1 MTPLT
6 SRQVIVQGANRGI
19 GLAITEKILARDSNS
34 LVVATYRGHL
44 DKAKALANLQKK
56 HTNRLK
62 LVSLDLESERSIERA
77 SSEVGLI
84 TNDIDRIINVAG
96 ILHEKNLSPEKR
108 LTDINPSNFEKVMR
122 VNALGALLV
131 AKWFSPLMTKDRMSQ
146 FINIS
151 ARVGSISDN
160 QLGGWYSYRC
170 SKAALNMITRNLSI
184 ELRRRLPKVI
194 CTAIH
199 PGTTDTTL
207 SKPFQRNVQPD
218 RLSTPQETAV
228 KILDVTD
235 NLTYH
240 QNGSFLSTEGESIP
254 W

>member
-1 MTPLT
+1 MTFPAG
-6 SRQVIVQGANRGI
+6 SQFIVQGASRGI
-19 GLAITEKILARDSNS
+19 GFAITNQILARDSDSFVLATCRGSPSQAKELAS
-34 LVVATYRGHL
+34 LQEKYG
-44 DKAKALANLQKK
+44 
-56 HTNRLK
+56 NRLRI
-62 LVSLDLESERSIERA
+62 LSMDVESETSVETAALEARA
-77 SSEVGLI
+77 IACDV
-84 TNDIDRIINVAG
+84 DRIINVAG
-96 ILHEKNLSPEKR
+96 VLHEKGLAPEKR
-108 LTDINPSNFEKVMR
+108 LSDISPSNFEKVMR

-131 AKWFSPLMTKDRMSQ
+131 AKWFSPLMTKDRPSQ

-184 ELRRRLPKVI
+184 ELKRKLPKVI

-199 PGTTDTTL
+199 PGTTDTNL
-207 SKPFQRNVQPD
+207 SKPFQRNVRLD
-218 RLSTPQETAV
+218 RLSTSQETAV

-235 NLTYH
+235 KLTCRH
-240 QNGSFLSTEGESIP
+240 NGSFLSTDGVPIP

>member
-6 SRQVIVQGANRGI
+6 GNQILVQGASRGI
-19 GLAITEKILARDSNS
+19 GLAITEKILARDSKS
-34 LVVATYRGHL
+34 FVMATYRGPL
-44 DKAKALANLQKK
+44 NQAKSLTNLQGKYA
-56 HTNRLK
+56 NRLR
-62 LVSLDLESERSIERA
+62 LTSLDLESETSIENA
-77 SSEVGLI
+77 ASEVKLI
-84 TNDIDRIINVAG
+84 TNEIDRIINVAG
-96 ILHEKNLSPEKR
+96 ILHEENLSPEKR
-108 LTDINPSNFEKVMR
+108 LTDIRPSNFEKVMR
-122 VNALGALLV
+122 INALGALLV
-131 AKWFSPLMTKDRMSQ
+131 AKWFSPLMTKDRISQ

-184 ELRRRLPKVI
+184 ELKRKLPKVI
-194 CTAIH
+194 CAAIH

-235 NLTYH
+235 NLTYY